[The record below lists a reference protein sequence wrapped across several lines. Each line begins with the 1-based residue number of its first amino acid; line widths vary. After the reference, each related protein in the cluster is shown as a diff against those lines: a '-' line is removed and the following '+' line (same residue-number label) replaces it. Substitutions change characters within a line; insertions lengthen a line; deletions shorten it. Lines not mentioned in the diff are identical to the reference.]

1 MLSKAKHLLADYT
14 LFTVIPREHS
24 DRGNPL
30 AGYTLSTRVVAGRLR
45 GDSSLRSEWQHRT
58 SLLITNCSLLI
69 IWDCHGLFQAS
80 QWRDLYNT
88 CHTLS
93 HYPHPLWHCDFV
105 TMWQPRQRNIREHH
119 DPISCQSGANLPP
132 IKMLRWMGH
141 TRGISHSVQRLRWWR
156 SATIT
161 RNNSARSHA
170 NMRLYGNR

>member
-1 MLSKAKHLLADYT
+1 MSCWARRSISSPWSVLCHPECNEGSQGMYCRPP
-14 LFTVIPREHS
+14 PR
-24 DRGNPL
+24 RP
-30 AGYTLSTRVVAGRLR
+30 R
-45 GDSSLRSEWQHRT
+45 DSSLRSEWQHRT
-58 SLLITNCSLLI
+58 SLLITNCSLLF

-93 HYPHPLWHCDFV
+93 HLSHYPHPLWQRDIV

-161 RNNSARSHA
+161 RKESHA
-170 NMRLYGNR
+170 TIRLYGNR